1 MTDFY
6 RIITLL
12 LVTATDWNDVV
23 SVIVSK
29 GFTIEE
35 PVYPELLYCDPVT
48 RPNVPYGC
56 SIVMFGSLGLTSLTY
71 SNTAT
76 VTRDIPSGD
85 N

>member
-1 MTDFY
+1 M
-6 RIITLL
+6 
-12 LVTATDWNDVV
+12 TATDWNGVV
-23 SVIVSK
+23 SVVVSK

-56 SIVMFGSLGLTSLTY
+56 SIVMFGSQGFTLLDY
-71 SNTAT
+71 SNTADPIQ
-76 VTRDIPSGD
+76 RDIPSAD